1 MTRLPRATG
10 KEVMGALMRKGFS
23 LLYVRG
29 SHHYFQ
35 PPEGGRLVTVPVHS
49 GKTLKPKTLK
59 TILKQA
65 GLNVEELLDLL

>member
-1 MTRLPRATG
+1 MTRLPRVTG

-29 SHHYFQ
+29 SHHYLQ
-35 PPEGGRLVTVPVHS
+35 PPEGGLLVTVPIHP
-49 GKTLKPKTLK
+49 GRTLKPKTLK

-65 GLNVEELLDLL
+65 GLTVEELLDLL